1 MKNITLKEAYQI
13 LEDASAIIIDDSVLV
28 YPSLSELKED
38 DTNEFMY
45 LSWDYEG
52 EGYSAR
58 FEERRNQEVEV
69 VGSSMFLYA
78 NGDIDHTQITILT
91 TKELE

>member
-1 MKNITLKEAYQI
+1 MKKITLKEAYQI
-13 LEDASAIIIDDSVLV
+13 LEQASAIIIDDNILV

-45 LSWDYEG
+45 LSWENEG
-52 EGYSAR
+52 LEYSV
-58 FEERRNQEVEV
+58 FEEGGNQEVEV